1 MTKRSSALVS
11 IVVPAFNEAG
21 GLAEFAREMQSTM
34 ISANVLY
41 EVVFVDDGSSDA
53 TWQCIRDIA
62 AQRAEFRGIRLSRNF
77 GKEAALS
84 AGLDASHGGAVI
96 IMDGDLQHPPSL
108 VPKMIEAWKNDEAD
122 IVDAIKE
129 NRGKESALSKLRAIA
144 FYRTLKFLSGHSLE
158 GLSDFKLLDRVV
170 VDKLRTLEERNRFF
184 RGMVAWL
191 GYRHVQIPFSVQDRN
206 SGQSSWSLW
215 KLCWLAIGAI
225 TSFSTLPLHFSTLAG
240 VVFAI
245 AAFLLGVQTLYVW
258 TAGQAVAGFTT
269 VILLL
274 LIIGSIVLLS
284 VGVIGEYVAKIYH
297 EVKCRPVYI
306 VSDSVETNHDNK

>member
-1 MTKRSSALVS
+1 MITRPSALVS
-11 IVVPAFNEAG
+11 IVVPVFNEAG
-21 GLAEFAREMQSTM
+21 GLADFAQELQSTM
-34 ISANVLY
+34 MPEKTVY
-41 EVVFVDDGSSDA
+41 EVIFVDDGSSDA
-53 TWQCIRDIA
+53 TWQCIRDISL
-62 AQRAEFRGIRLSRNF
+62 RFPGFRGIRLSRNF

-84 AGLDASHGGAVI
+84 AGLDAARGGAVI
-96 IMDGDLQHPPSL
+96 IMDGDMQHPPAL
-108 VPKMIEAWKNDEAD
+108 VPKMIQAWRNDEAD

-129 NRGKESALSKLRAIA
+129 NRGEESTMNKLRAIA
-144 FYRTLKFLSGHSLE
+144 FYRTLKFLSGHNLE

-184 RGMVAWL
+184 RGMVAWM
-191 GYRHVQIPFSVQDRN
+191 GYRHVQIPFSVQGRN

-240 VVFAI
+240 VFFAM
-245 AAFLLGVQTLYVW
+245 AATLLGLQTLYVW
-258 TAGQAVAGFTT
+258 LSGHAVAGFTT

-297 EVKCRPVYI
+297 EVKRRPVYV
-306 VSDSVETNHDNK
+306 VSDTVETDVINT

>member
-1 MTKRSSALVS
+1 MTTRSNALVS

-21 GLAEFAREMQSTM
+21 GLAEFAREMQSAM
-34 ISANVLY
+34 ISENVLY

-53 TWQCIRDIA
+53 TWQCIREVSA
-62 AQRAEFRGIRLSRNF
+62 RFPGFRGIRLSRNF

-84 AGLDASHGGAVI
+84 AGLDAARGGAVI

-108 VPKMIEAWKNDEAD
+108 VPKMIQAWRNDEAD
-122 IVDAIKE
+122 VVDAIKE
-129 NRGKESALSKLRAIA
+129 NRGEESTLSKLRAIA
-144 FYRTLKFLSGHSLE
+144 FYRTLKFLSGHNLE

-184 RGMVAWL
+184 RGMVAWM
-191 GYRHVQIPFSVQDRN
+191 GYRHVQIPFSVQGRN
-206 SGQSSWSLW
+206 SGRSSWSLW

-240 VVFAI
+240 VIFAI

-258 TAGQAVAGFTT
+258 LAGQAVAGFTT

-274 LIIGSIVLLS
+274 LIIGSVVLLS

-297 EVKCRPVYI
+297 EVKRRPVYI
-306 VSDSVETNHDNK
+306 VSDSVETNHDNM